1 FVRIHEFTEELNND
15 LFEKFDEIAELIKMR
30 NEKPLAR
37 VEDYLKNTTIQE
49 LDKDKFTADEV
60 LQILKDDYTK
70 LKNLAID
77 IRNTADDEGDFEV
90 VAILEGHVAGYSKN
104 LWFIDAMLS

>member
-1 FVRIHEFTEELNND
+1 MKNHWESRGLPE
-15 LFEKFDEIAELIKMR
+15 
-30 NEKPLAR
+30 
-37 VEDYLKNTTIQE
+37 NTTIQE

-77 IRNTADDEGDFEV
+77 IRNTADDGRF
-90 VAILEGHVAGYSKN
+90 
-104 LWFIDAMLS
+104 